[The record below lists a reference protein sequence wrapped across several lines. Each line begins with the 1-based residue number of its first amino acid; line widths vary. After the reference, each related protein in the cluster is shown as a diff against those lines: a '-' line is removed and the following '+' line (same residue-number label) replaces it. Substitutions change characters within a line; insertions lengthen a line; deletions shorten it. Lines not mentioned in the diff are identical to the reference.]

1 MSSIIDSV
9 SLAMRR
15 DQATVDQ
22 IAVNIANSN
31 TPGFQAHLLGEVETT
46 VDVST
51 GYERNERHG
60 RLNSTGKATDLALE
74 GNGYF
79 VVSDGENL
87 KLTRNGSF
95 KLDENNYLVSASNAA
110 RVQGQNGDIQLSD
123 GNFTVSPV
131 GEIRV
136 GEQIEDTILVV
147 NSEDEIYGSER
158 VSDPEMQS
166 SAANSAEHS
175 VRQGYLEA
183 SNVDATQEMIA
194 LMETQRH
201 FTTTQKFYVALDSL
215 LKTAISTLGK

>member
-15 DQATVDQ
+15 DQVAVDQ

-31 TPGFQAHLLGEVETT
+31 TPGFQSHLLGEVETSA
-46 VDVST
+46 DVST
-51 GYERNERHG
+51 GHARNERHG
-60 RLNSTGKATDLALE
+60 RLNSTGKTTDLALE

-79 VVSDGENL
+79 VVSDGEDL
-87 KLTRNGSF
+87 KLIRNGSF
-95 KLDENNYLVSASNAA
+95 KIDENNYLVSSSNGA

-123 GNFTVSPV
+123 EHFTVSPA

-136 GEQIEDTILVV
+136 GEKIEDTILVV
-147 NSEDEIYGSER
+147 NSEDEIYGLEG
-158 VSDPEMQS
+158 VSKPEMHS
-166 SAANSAEHS
+166 IAEASTTHS

-201 FTTTQKFYVALDSL
+201 YTTTQKFYVALDSL